1 MSYTNAKNNK
11 NSICFFHNRCAKL
24 KLLYRT
30 NKVFFIL
37 LMIFDELRVKFQID
51 LETFLSNKILNQHV
65 CLTQF
70 AMLNRY
76 NKLFLYMKILPYL
89 QEIICSIFILFRNK
103 TCFQTCYTYKDE
115 YYDDFNFSNPE
126 NVFQSWTQYSDED
139 NTLAFVR

>member
-1 MSYTNAKNNK
+1 MPKITRI
-11 NSICFFHNRCAKL
+11 SICFFHNRCAKL

-70 AMLNRY
+70 ATLNRY
-76 NKLFLYMKILPYL
+76 NKLFLSMKILPYL
-89 QEIICSIFILFRNK
+89 QELICSIFILFRNK
-103 TCFQTCYTYKDE
+103 TSFNMLSLQKWIYKKIKWRFE
-115 YYDDFNFSNPE
+115 SLLW
-126 NVFQSWTQYSDED
+126 SMI
-139 NTLAFVR
+139 A